1 MISSPRP
8 IELLSP
14 ARNADTGIEAI
25 NCGADAVY
33 IGASAFSARSEA
45 TNTLSDIERLCQH
58 AHTVGARVYV
68 ALNTILYDDELPQVQ
83 SMADDLKRVG
93 VDALIVQDMALL
105 RMNLPL
111 PIHASTQMD
120 NRTPSHIRFL
130 EQQGFKRV
138 ILARELGLDAIAA
151 IHRECPNV
159 ELEAFV
165 HGSLCVSYSG
175 RCYASQYC
183 FGRSANRGACAQ
195 FCRLAFDLE
204 NESGEVLL
212 AQKHFLSLKDMNR
225 SQHLLAMMQAGVT
238 SFKIEGRLKDT
249 GYVKNITAYY
259 RQQLDEVIRNNRQQ
273 YCRSSYGRCHIN
285 FEPRPEK
292 SFNRGFTEYFL
303 RNPREDVA
311 AIHTPKSV
319 GEPVGTV
326 KEIRRGIIKVSGLSS
341 FHNGDGLCFFTPE
354 GELQGFRVN
363 KAENNLLYPA
373 TLPPALRPHTPLYR
387 NQDAEFEKQLSKPT
401 PQRTIGIRL
410 QLSETPEGFSLRM
423 SDETGR
429 EACGTLHAEKQLAR
443 TPQGERIRQEL
454 SKLGGTG
461 FEITQYESLLE
472 NDYFIPASQLA
483 TLRRQTLALLTEQAL
498 PTPATAPTH
507 APATSKPINVEEHI
521 DYSANVANREARL
534 FYMSQGAQ
542 EVDPA
547 FELKQPER
555 NALLMT
561 CRHCI
566 RYTLRQCPKHFPG
579 SNHQRTYNQPLYL
592 RMRNGRRFRLEF
604 NCRLCE
610 MNVYAAE

>member
-1 MISSPRP
+1 M
-8 IELLSP
+8 
-14 ARNADTGIEAI
+14 
-25 NCGADAVY
+25 
-33 IGASAFSARSEA
+33 
-45 TNTLSDIERLCQH
+45 
-58 AHTVGARVYV
+58 
-68 ALNTILYDDELPQVQ
+68 
-83 SMADDLKRVG
+83 
-93 VDALIVQDMALL
+93 
-105 RMNLPL
+105 
-111 PIHASTQMD
+111 
-120 NRTPSHIRFL
+120 
-130 EQQGFKRV
+130 
-138 ILARELGLDAIAA
+138 
-151 IHRECPNV
+151 
-159 ELEAFV
+159 
-165 HGSLCVSYSG
+165 
-175 RCYASQYC
+175 
-183 FGRSANRGACAQ
+183 
-195 FCRLAFDLE
+195 
-204 NESGEVLL
+204 
-212 AQKHFLSLKDMNR
+212 
-225 SQHLLAMMQAGVT
+225 
-238 SFKIEGRLKDT
+238 
-249 GYVKNITAYY
+249 
-259 RQQLDEVIRNNRQQ
+259 
-273 YCRSSYGRCHIN
+273 
-285 FEPRPEK
+285 
-292 SFNRGFTEYFL
+292 
-303 RNPREDVA
+303 
-311 AIHTPKSV
+311 
-319 GEPVGTV
+319 
-326 KEIRRGIIKVSGLSS
+326 
-341 FHNGDGLCFFTPE
+341 
-354 GELQGFRVN
+354 QGFRVN

-423 SDETGR
+423 SDEIGR
-429 EACGTLHAEKQLAR
+429 EACGTLHAEKQPAR

-461 FEITQYESLLE
+461 FELTQYESLLE

-610 MNVYAAE
+610 MNVYAVE